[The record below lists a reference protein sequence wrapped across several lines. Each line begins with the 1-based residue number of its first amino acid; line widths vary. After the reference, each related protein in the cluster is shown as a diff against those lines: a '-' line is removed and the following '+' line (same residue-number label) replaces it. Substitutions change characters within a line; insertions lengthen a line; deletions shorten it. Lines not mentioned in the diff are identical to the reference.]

1 VDKNFEVKSVRE
13 GAIIKGRVIR
23 KQDGDVFVDIDYKAE
38 GVIPKEETVKY
49 NYYEALAEGAE
60 IDVYVKRSDGQEGM
74 VTLSKI
80 IADKKVIFSKVKK
93 AHKDGAAIDGEVIKA
108 VKGGFIIDFGAN
120 VTAFLPMSHSKAYG
134 EDITGKKL
142 PFKIIQLDEEKRN
155 VVVSYKEY
163 IDEIS
168 KKEEENIKK
177 NFTVNQKTQVRV
189 ATVKDAGID
198 VEKGGIITFIPD
210 HELSWKPMQDIK
222 KEFTEGSMI
231 EVLVAGLDKNRVSL
245 SVKRLTENPF
255 EKFMSSRKQG
265 DRVKVTV
272 KEIRSDG
279 ITAGVEGEVE
289 GFIPAGEISYFRRV
303 KNAAEIYK
311 PGDEIEACV
320 IKMDGAGS
328 KAILSVKR
336 LENNPWQTIEER
348 YPVGARVAGVI
359 SQVTEGD
366 GAEVELE
373 ENFDAY
379 MHISNISWFS
389 FASIA
394 DVLKPG
400 EKKEFKI
407 LGIDKNKYRIMLGL
421 KQLLTSPWSSFTGKY
436 REGGAMDVKIT
447 DIEDSAIVCQIMDGV
462 SGRIMIKNRSK
473 LAVKKGDVINVRIAK
488 IDKDAKKV
496 LLTGK
501 DLEITEA
508 KKQIDEYMKTHEH
521 SFKMDDVANF
531 GNVNKDEQ
539 K

>member
-60 IDVYVKRSDGQEGM
+60 IDVYVKKSDGQEGM

-134 EDITGKKL
+134 EDITGRHL
-142 PFKIIQLDEEKRN
+142 LFKIIQLDEEKRN

-163 IDEIS
+163 IDERS

-189 ATVKDAGID
+189 AAVKDAGID

-210 HELSWKPMQDIK
+210 HELSWKHMQDIK

-265 DRVKVTV
+265 DRVKVKV

-303 KNAAEIYK
+303 KNAAELYK

-320 IKMDGAGS
+320 IKIDGAGS

-336 LENNPWQTIEER
+336 LEKNPWQTIEER

-359 SQVTEGD
+359 KQITEGD

-421 KQLLTSPWSSFTGKY
+421 KQLMTSPWSSFTGKY
-436 REGGAMDVKIT
+436 KEGGAMDVKIT

-473 LAVKKGDVINVRIAK
+473 LAVKKGDTINVRIAK

-531 GNVNKDEQ
+531 GNVNKEEQ